1 MGPVQEGEGMSAA
14 KSTVKRKRVIR
25 SYAGFTINCAKQV
38 IKPLTENA
46 YEYTLQFLDK
56 KVTHRTYN
64 LRNSIEWDVR
74 GTVGAVKA
82 KYGFGGG
89 NHAHLI
95 EYGVPSRNVKP
106 RPFMRSGKNKA
117 LREAK
122 KEWKDAKRRAY
133 AESARG

>member
-1 MGPVQEGEGMSAA
+1 MSAA

-38 IKPLTENA
+38 IRPLTENA

-56 KVTHRTYN
+56 KVTHRTHT
-64 LRNSIEWDVR
+64 LRNGITWDVR
-74 GTVGAVKA
+74 GTVGAVKSSA
-82 KYGFGGG
+82 PHTHF
-89 NHAHLI
+89 I
-95 EYGVPSRNVKP
+95 EYGVPSRNIKP
-106 RPFMRSGKNKA
+106 KSFMRSGKNKA